1 MGEGNS
7 DYLLNK
13 LTSRGQTFKL
23 FVKRELQAF
32 DGLSFIKFSLINIHN
47 MHIVFDTR

>member
-13 LTSRGQTFKL
+13 LTSRDQNLKL
-23 FVKRELQAF
+23 FVKRELKAF
-32 DGLSFIKFSLINIHN
+32 DGLSFIKFSLTYITYTTCI
-47 MHIVFDTR
+47 